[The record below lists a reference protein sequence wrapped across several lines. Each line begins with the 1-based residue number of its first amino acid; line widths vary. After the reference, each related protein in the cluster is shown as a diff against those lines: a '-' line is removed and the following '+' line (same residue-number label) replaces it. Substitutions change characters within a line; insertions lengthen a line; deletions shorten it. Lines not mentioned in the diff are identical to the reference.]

1 VAVDG
6 SGNVYTGDT
15 WGCPAYASQCVST
28 TPVQDPGYRVL
39 KFTPND
45 WTTKPSCNPGNA
57 TAQNTCAGA
66 TPLSWSAGTEPPPQG
81 GFNQQNGIAVV
92 PNDSEATGGAD
103 GLYVVDTFEQRVQK
117 FDTNQACSSA
127 GSCPAWI
134 RQWGGRAP
142 SNPNNEG
149 FGYPRALTYEP
160 DGHHYIWVGDN
171 NNDVMAF
178 TQQGGFVHR
187 FGSQGKSP
195 GMFSGGVQG
204 IRVQGGRV
212 YATDVAGCRLQ
223 VFDEAKL
230 LSVPNGTSALED
242 VVGGCGTTGKLMS
255 APRGIA
261 VDPTNPSTVYVVSTN
276 GNFITKWQ
284 LSLGAPGSFNGGGT
298 ATQIR
303 PSCDGKN
310 LAQPWGIT
318 YEDGW
323 YYIGDVKND
332 RVVRWQPGTG
342 NGTCQTVVSGQSGGA
357 GFFQAGMVGANF
369 VEFGRDPSV
378 GVHRMYISDNS
389 RHIFSFNVTG

>member
-1 VAVDG
+1 M
-6 SGNVYTGDT
+6 
-15 WGCPAYASQCVST
+15 
-28 TPVQDPGYRVL
+28 
-39 KFTPND
+39 
-45 WTTKPSCNPGNA
+45 
-57 TAQNTCAGA
+57 
-66 TPLSWSAGTEPPPQG
+66 
-81 GFNQQNGIAVV
+81 
-92 PNDSEATGGAD
+92 
-103 GLYVVDTFEQRVQK
+103 VDTFEQRVQK
-117 FDTNQACSSA
+117 FDTNQTCSSA
-127 GSCPAWI
+127 GSCPGWI

-223 VFDEAKL
+223 VFDEAQL
-230 LSVPNGTSALED
+230 LSVPSGTSALED
-242 VVGGCGTTGKLMS
+242 VVGGCGTTGKLMT

-261 VDPTNPSTVYVVSTN
+261 VDPTNPSIVYVANTGN
-276 GNFITKWQ
+276 GVITKWQ
-284 LSLGAPGSFNGGGT
+284 LNLGAPGSFNGGGT
-298 ATQIR
+298 ATQIK
-303 PSCDGKN
+303 PSCDGKT

-342 NGTCQTVVSGQSGGA
+342 AGTCQTVVNGKSGGA

-369 VEFGRDPSV
+369 VEFGADPSP